1 MGSTSELMSDS
12 SSDKEDKWLLNQMS
26 VFESDPFDPDGPP
39 PLFNIPPPP
48 LPLVLRQSDCD
59 SPHQATKPPFDLQ
72 SHLDTCDSNLVSMTR
87 LQFTIGTKY
96 GALYTGS
103 SLILNSLAK
112 RIHNLV
118 AQLH

>member
-26 VFESDPFDPDGPP
+26 VFESDPLDPDGPP

-72 SHLDTCDSNLVSMTR
+72 SHLDTCDSNLVS
-87 LQFTIGTKY
+87 F
-96 GALYTGS
+96 YTE
-103 SLILNSLAK
+103 ILLSKDHSNIFL
-112 RIHNLV
+112 LF
-118 AQLH
+118 